1 MTINTCTQDLTF
13 LTFDLPSSWKE
24 KEMEN
29 FIHIVAV
36 LVHLSTGQQTTLTNS
51 NMWFEEMPQCITYT
65 QQNKDMIAASLYQY
79 LETEFGQE
87 QPWRIEGL
95 LCATREFIQDE
106 LGPPTDKPELDG
118 IFLSA

>member
-1 MTINTCTQDLTF
+1 
-13 LTFDLPSSWKE
+13 
-24 KEMEN
+24 MEN

-65 QQNKDMIAASLYQY
+65 QQNQDMIAGSLYQY
-79 LETEFGQE
+79 LEIQFGQD

-95 LCATREFIQDE
+95 LCATREFIQEE
-106 LGPPTDKPELDG
+106 LGPPTDQPELDG
-118 IFLSA
+118 TFLSA